1 MFYAEILLLSFFVS
15 LQLTTSCTFFK
26 DIFLFVF
33 LSIQNNLND
42 RKHKNIANVIC
53 KTLLTGFTTKKFHKI
68 KLQIGMTNL
77 YFIIQIPLSSHMCVT
92 PCITHTAQEEC

>member
-1 MFYAEILLLSFFVS
+1 MQRFFYYPFLFLFN
-15 LQLTTSCTFFK
+15 LQLHACTFFK

-77 YFIIQIPLSSHMCVT
+77 
-92 PCITHTAQEEC
+92 

>member
-1 MFYAEILLLSFFVS
+1 MGITVFYLYKRRITFFVS
-15 LQLTTSCTFFK
+15 LQLTTSCTFGK

-77 YFIIQIPLSSHMCVT
+77 YFIIQI
-92 PCITHTAQEEC
+92 

>member
-1 MFYAEILLLSFFVS
+1 MQRFFYYPFLCLFN
-15 LQLTTSCTFFK
+15 LQLHVCTFFK

-33 LSIQNNLND
+33 LSVQNNLND